1 MEREILEEK
10 IQDLIDGRLSDTEAK
25 AVHMQMAKDE
35 ELMLFYNALKEVN
48 SSLQDAVVSSPSHKF
63 TENVM
68 KGVCQPVKSYSY
80 LRSSLLFVGL
90 VIFATVGLL
99 YTSQFGYTFPK
110 LAPLRTDFTILQNIR
125 INLPVINLPS
135 YEVFFNVIY
144 VGLLFIALFVFDQM
158 ILKQLFRK
166 NRYNV

>member
-25 AVHMQMAKDE
+25 AIHMQMDQDE
-35 ELMLFYNALKEVN
+35 DLMLFYNALKEVN
-48 SSLQDAVVSSPSHKF
+48 SLLQESVLANPSEKF

-68 KGVCQPVKSYSY
+68 QGLYQPIQKYSY
-80 LRSSLLFVGL
+80 LRSSLIFVGL

-99 YTSQFGYTFPK
+99 YTSQISAAFPK
-110 LAPLRTDFTILQNIR
+110 LAPLNTDFTILEKIQ
-125 INLPVINLPS
+125 INLPAINLPS
-135 YEVFFNVIY
+135 YEIFFNSIY
-144 VGLLFIALFVFDQM
+144 FGLLFIALFVFDQM
-158 ILKQLFRK
+158 ILKQLFRN